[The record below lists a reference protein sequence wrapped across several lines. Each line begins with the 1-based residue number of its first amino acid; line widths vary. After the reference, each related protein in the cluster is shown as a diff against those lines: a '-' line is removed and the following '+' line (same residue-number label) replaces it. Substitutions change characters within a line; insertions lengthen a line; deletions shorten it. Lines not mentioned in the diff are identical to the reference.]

1 MPNRLAVE
9 SSPYLRQHAQNPVDW
24 YPWGDEAFA
33 AARARDLPI
42 FLSIGYSTCH
52 WCHVMER
59 ESFENAD
66 VARVLNELCVS
77 IKVDREERPDVDRVY
92 MAFVQATTGQG
103 GWPMSVWLTPE
114 LKPFHGGTYF
124 PPTGR
129 WGRPGFVDL
138 LREIGRVWRQER
150 PRVTEA
156 SGVVLERLAAFQA
169 DPADAAGAG
178 GIPGLDALADAAD
191 QFART
196 FDPRHGG
203 FGGAPK
209 FPRPSELLLLLRAW
223 QRTGRSE
230 LRDMVVTTLGAMARG
245 GLRDHVGGGFHRYS
259 VDERWRVPHFEKM
272 LYDQAQLVLA
282 LIEASQA
289 AADPLLA
296 AVADDTLV
304 YVERDLSDAGGGF
317 YSAEDADSIP
327 PDAVGQPGAH
337 ASEGAFYIWPLREIE
352 MLLGEAD
359 ARVIALRF
367 GLEPDGNAPFDPQQ
381 EFTGKNLLYTAT
393 TFEDIAARVGRPV
406 DDVVDVVARARP
418 VLLAAR
424 NRRPRPSLDDKVL
437 TSWNGLMIA
446 AMARAGRILAGSDPG
461 RGRHWIDRAARAA
474 RFVRNALWQP
484 DTQTLRR
491 RWRAGDA
498 GIEGYCEDYATTVW
512 GCLELL
518 QATGDPAWLVW
529 AREVQAAQDRLFWDE
544 GGAGWFNTTGRDP
557 SVLLRLKEDYDGA
570 EPAASSVAVRNLIE
584 LVHLEPDGAATQRI
598 ERTLARLTPR
608 LGPGARTVPFMA
620 MNLSAWHGGLTQI
633 VVVGPPDREDT
644 QALHRVVAE
653 TYLPA
658 AVVLPIDPGA
668 GEPAAGDRGSG
679 DSAAASAPAT
689 LAAALPWLAPLSMRD
704 GVATAYVCR
713 HFTCEQPV
721 TTADALAALF
731 RE

>member
-33 AARARDLPI
+33 EARRRDVPI

-59 ESFENAD
+59 ESFESAA
-66 VARVLNELCVS
+66 VAAVLNETCVS

-103 GWPMSVWLTPE
+103 GWPMSVWLTPD

-138 LREIGRVWRQER
+138 LREIGRVWREER
-150 PRVTEA
+150 PKVLAA
-156 SGVVLERLAAFQA
+156 SDVVVERLAAFQSSGA
-169 DPADAAGAG
+169 DDEPAGT
-178 GIPGLDALADAAD
+178 IPGLDALADAAD

-196 FDPRHGG
+196 FDRRFGG

-223 QRTGRSE
+223 HVSAGPDRRDAGRDAW
-230 LRDMVVTTLGAMARG
+230 RDMVVTTLVAMAKG
-245 GLRDHVGGGFHRYS
+245 GMRDHIGGGFHRYS
-259 VDERWRVPHFEKM
+259 VDEQWRVPHFEKM
-272 LYDQAQLVLA
+272 LYDQAQLVIA

-304 YVERDLSDAGGGF
+304 YVDRDLSDAGGGF

-327 PDAVGQPGAH
+327 PEAVGQPGAH
-337 ASEGAFYIWPLREIE
+337 ASEGAFYLWPHAEVE
-352 MLLGEAD
+352 AVLGAAD
-359 ARVIALRF
+359 ARIVSQRF
-367 GLEPDGNAPFDPQQ
+367 GIEPGGNAPFDPQQ
-381 EFTGKNLLYTAT
+381 EFTGKNLLYTAA
-393 TFEDIAARVGRPV
+393 TFEDIATRVGRPV
-406 DDVVDVVARARP
+406 DEVVDVVAGARP

-446 AMARAGRILAGSDPG
+446 ATARAGRLLGATDPE
-461 RGRHWIDRAARAA
+461 RGARWIARAVRAAT
-474 RFVRNALWQP
+474 FVRSALWQP
-484 DTQTLRR
+484 AAQTLQR

-498 GIEGYCEDYATTVW
+498 GIDGYCEDYAGIVW

-518 QATGDPAWLVW
+518 QATGDRAWLAW

-544 GGAGWFNTTGRDP
+544 DGGGWFNTTGRDP
-557 SVLLRLKEDYDGA
+557 SVLLRLKEEYDGA
-570 EPAASSVAVRNLIE
+570 EPAAGSVAVRNLIE
-584 LVHLEPDGAATQRI
+584 LVHLEPDEAASQRI
-598 ERTLARLTPR
+598 ARTLARLGPR
-608 LGPGARTVPFMA
+608 LEGGARAVPFMT
-620 MNLSAWHGGLTQI
+620 MNLAAWHRGVTQI
-633 VVVGPPDREDT
+633 VVAGPPDREDT
-644 QALHRVVAE
+644 RALQRVVAG

-658 AVVLPIDPGA
+658 ALVLPFD
-668 GEPAAGDRGSG
+668 PAAGGAG
-679 DSAAASAPAT
+679 GTGPAT
-689 LAAALPWLAPLSMRD
+689 LATALPWLAPLTMRD
-704 GVATAYVCR
+704 GAATAYVCR

-721 TTADALAALF
+721 TTPAALATLL